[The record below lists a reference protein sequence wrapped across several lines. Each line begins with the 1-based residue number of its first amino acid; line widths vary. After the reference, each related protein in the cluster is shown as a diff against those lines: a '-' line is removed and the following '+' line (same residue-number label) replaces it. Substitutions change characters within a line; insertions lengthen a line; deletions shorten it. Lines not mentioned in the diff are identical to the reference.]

1 LEEVRRDMQ
10 KVKSMER
17 SARWDMQ
24 REERRHTETTRNNES
39 RNLMEWRGQQALGL
53 RAEADRVMKEARA
66 REQADSRMYQ
76 TFVRDSRQAMKEQE
90 IERNAVELCEH
101 LDHAEW
107 TLEVEQ
113 ENFMKAQMLLGERA
127 QSAFELRDIRAEERT
142 QEEDKV
148 MQDRVHEL
156 ELDMALKVKNIFME
170 RSRLDKSLNHMN
182 ARRQAHPLK
191 LASARSPLG
200 S

>member
-1 LEEVRRDMQ
+1 MHKVR
-10 KVKSMER
+10 SMER

-90 IERNAVELCEH
+90 MERNAVELCKH
-101 LDHAEW
+101 LDDAEW
-107 TLEVEQ
+107 NLEVQQ